1 MYRGN
6 SSRLLPIILII
17 IVIAISVAALV
28 SIGRALLGGTE
39 DTSKVPDTSQQA
51 LLNTSVNYSV
61 RMTVRGP
68 IVADE
73 NFRSYRLSVSSS
85 ERQLTTYSGYL
96 DQTIDVQ
103 RLGNNVAAY
112 DQFVHALDKANFM
125 VGTTLAEDKDDTRG
139 ICATGRVYEFEVLN
153 ASSVIKRLWTS
164 TCKGSQGSFHNSVT
178 QVQNLFLQQF
188 PDSKASLTKID
199 L

>member
-6 SSRLLPIILII
+6 SSRILPIILII
-17 IVIAISVAALV
+17 IVIAIAVAALV
-28 SIGRALLGGTE
+28 SVGKAIFSGG
-39 DTSKVPDTSQQA
+39 DTPATPDTSQQA
-51 LLNTSVNYSV
+51 LLNTSVSYSV

-73 NFRSYRLSVSSS
+73 NFRSYRIAISSS
-85 ERQLTTYSGYL
+85 DRQLTTYSGYL
-96 DQTIDVQ
+96 DQTIDSIH
-103 RLGNNVAAY
+103 LGNNVAAY

-125 VGTTLAEDKDDTRG
+125 VGTSLAEDKDDTRG

-153 ASSVIKRLWTS
+153 DSSIVKHLWTS
-164 TCKGSQGSFHNSVT
+164 SCKGSLGSFRSSVS
-178 QVQNLFLQQF
+178 QVQNLFLQQI
-188 PDSKASLTKID
+188 PDNKASLSKID